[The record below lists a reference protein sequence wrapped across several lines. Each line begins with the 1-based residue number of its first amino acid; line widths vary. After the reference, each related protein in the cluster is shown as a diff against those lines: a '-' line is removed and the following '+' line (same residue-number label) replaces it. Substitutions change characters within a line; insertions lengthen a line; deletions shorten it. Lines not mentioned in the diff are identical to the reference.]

1 MLKYA
6 MTQDLSALEAQ
17 SSEDPA
23 ATIDLSQDLL
33 SDSPSSEGENAVGWE
48 ARHQML
54 PYSML
59 MMDSS
64 IEVVDFPPE
73 WSQSYWREKQLT
85 DVLAVSDALGEEVI
99 AIDESSSTP
108 DLNSPI
114 LWNMAMEPDSS
125 VEQMPP
131 LDRGIPQPNFRGGMP
146 DSGETPEPVKEGAI
160 VPHDR
165 CPMLA
170 PPPMHLGMPMDVPP
184 DGFMH
189 HPGRGMPQP
198 HFRGAM
204 PKPGAR
210 PDALTGSGADTPWVC
225 APIDEASLEG
235 MDEVPLLPPPVFM
248 PAVDPMTMAEPK
260 SFKEHSYPCFHG
272 RGARIDSGAKKP
284 HEGAIGRGHRAHHLE
299 QVQHDMPG
307 SKATVGAESHPS
319 MPMPFHQ
326 DHSQT
331 FTSGLSHS
339 SVLR

>member
-6 MTQDLSALEAQ
+6 MTQDLSVLGAQ

-23 ATIDLSQDLL
+23 ATLDLSEDLL

-64 IEVVDFPPE
+64 IEAVDFPPE
-73 WSQSYWREKQLT
+73 WSQSYWREKQPT
-85 DVLAVSDALGEEVI
+85 DVLAVSDALSEE
-99 AIDESSSTP
+99 AIVMDENSSTP

-125 VEQMPP
+125 VDQMPP

-165 CPMLA
+165 CPMLS
-170 PPPMHLGMPMDVPP
+170 PPPMHLGMLMDFPP

-189 HPGRGMPQP
+189 HFGRRMLQP

-204 PKPGAR
+204 PKPGEK
-210 PDALTGSGADTPWVC
+210 PDVLTGSGADAPWVC
-225 APIDEASLEG
+225 APIDEAPLER
-235 MDEVPLLPPPVFM
+235 MDEFPLSPPPVFM

-260 SFKEHSYPCFHG
+260 SFKGHSRPRLHD
-272 RGARIDSGAKKP
+272 REARIDLGAKKP
-284 HEGAIGRGHRAHHLE
+284 HERAIGRGHRAHHLE
-299 QVQHDMPG
+299 QVQHEMHG
-307 SKATVGAESHPS
+307 SKTTLGTELHPS
-319 MPMPFHQ
+319 TPMPFHQ
-326 DHSQT
+326 DHSHL
-331 FTSGLSHS
+331 FTSGLNHS
-339 SVLR
+339 SV

>member
-6 MTQDLSALEAQ
+6 MTQDLSALGAQ

-23 ATIDLSQDLL
+23 ATLDLPQDLL
-33 SDSPSSEGENAVGWE
+33 SNSPSSEGENAVGWE

-59 MMDSS
+59 RMDSS
-64 IEVVDFPPE
+64 IEAVDFPPE
-73 WSQSYWREKQLT
+73 WSQSYWREKQST
-85 DVLAVSDALGEEVI
+85 DVLAVSDALGEEEAI

-125 VEQMPP
+125 VDQMPP
-131 LDRGIPQPNFRGGMP
+131 LDRGIPQPNFRGGIP
-146 DSGETPEPVKEGAI
+146 DSGETLEPVKEGAI

-165 CPMLA
+165 CPMLS
-170 PPPMHLGMPMDVPP
+170 PPPMHLGMPTDFPP

-204 PKPGAR
+204 LQPGAK
-210 PDALTGSGADTPWVC
+210 PDTLTGSGSDAPWVC
-225 APIDEASLEG
+225 APIDEAPLEG
-235 MDEVPLLPPPVFM
+235 MDEVPLSPLPAFM
-248 PAVDPMTMAEPK
+248 PAVDPMVMAEPK
-260 SFKEHSYPCFHG
+260 FCMEHLHPRLHD
-272 RGARIDSGAKKP
+272 REARIDLGAKKP
-284 HEGAIGRGHRAHHLE
+284 HQRAIRQGHRAHHLE
-299 QVQHDMPG
+299 QVQHEMHG
-307 SKATVGAESHPS
+307 SKTKLGTGLQPS
-319 MPMPFHQ
+319 TPMPFHQ
-326 DHSQT
+326 DHSHL

-339 SVLR
+339 GV